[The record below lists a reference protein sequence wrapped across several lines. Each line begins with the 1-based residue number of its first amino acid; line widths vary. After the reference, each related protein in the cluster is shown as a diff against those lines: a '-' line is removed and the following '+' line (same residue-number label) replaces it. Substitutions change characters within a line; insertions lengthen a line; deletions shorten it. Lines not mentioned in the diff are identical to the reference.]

1 MERRIAQDLTALH
14 SIASRPARN
23 GCAMTAQEIAWFY
36 CNQTLGTF
44 DFRDCTDASVHSSV
58 TSCEL
63 GNAATTTTTTQRD
76 LARVMLLLPTE
87 TSTHNSYHPLIEV
100 TTKATRLGVLLT

>member
-1 MERRIAQDLTALH
+1 
-14 SIASRPARN
+14 
-23 GCAMTAQEIAWFY
+23 MTAQEIAWFY

-44 DFRDCTDASVHSSV
+44 DFRDCTDACVHSSV
-58 TSCEL
+58 TSCEA
-63 GNAATTTTTTQRD
+63 GNAATTTTTTTQRD